1 MGTSR
6 ASVHVDLVLYSHEA
20 DFMQSFLNKNEEKLV
35 RSFSLTFRYID
46 DVLSLDNCLVTIP
59 LGIRVRTKPSQREQK
74 HGWYPSECLSTLLKY
89 MPTKHNKYVV
99 FSYEVCTNDHYM

>member
-59 LGIRVRTKPSQREQK
+59 LGIRVRTTQIQLNLR
-74 HGWYPSECLSTLLKY
+74 HTLTY
-89 MPTKHNKYVV
+89 T
-99 FSYEVCTNDHYM
+99 